1 MSQSVLEL
9 IGSADNRRPGS
20 LAEQVEERLRT
31 LIDTGALRDGE
42 RLPPTREMAAGLGV
56 NRGVLLKAIRRLE
69 ASGRLRTRVG
79 SGITVVRPPGGAEP
93 VGDHEAEIRFS
104 AGISRLSTSE
114 SALAREE
121 PIFADLSRLTP
132 DEKFFPQE
140 AFLAI
145 LSETWRRNRELW
157 QYSSPHGFKELRVQ
171 IARRMAQ
178 AGAPWSAEEI
188 LVTSGTQQALDLLFK
203 TFVDPGQAVAV
214 ESPTYPGVLPLL
226 QFYGARTVEIP
237 VTRQGRDLSALRHGP
252 VRLAY
257 TMPERQNPTGD
268 TLDAEARRHL
278 LAACLAA
285 GAIVVE
291 DGYETPVSGHPPLSA
306 LNRRRVVTLGSFSK
320 DLVPGFRVGW
330 IAADRSILWAIT
342 LAKQTSDLQTPLP
355 LQAAIAEFLRQ
366 NADEEVRRR
375 RALEVEKRR
384 KALGEALERN
394 LPELSHRG
402 GEPGNPLF
410 WLELPPGV
418 TGREVARR
426 ALSRGVRVAPGAD
439 FDPGGRDLPALRL
452 SVSHVDHAVV
462 AEAAAR
468 LAKAIRETG
477 ARSAAALAIPTI

>member
-1 MSQSVLEL
+1 M
-9 IGSADNRRPGS
+9 GSAAERRSGT
-20 LAEQVEERLRT
+20 LVDQVEERLRS
-31 LIDTGALRDGE
+31 LIDTGSLRDGE
-42 RLPPTREMAAGLGV
+42 RLPPTREIAASLGV
-56 NRGVLLKAIRRLE
+56 NRGVLLKAVRRLE

-79 SGITVVRPPGGAEP
+79 SGITVVGSRPGEGAQREEGGAE
-93 VGDHEAEIRFS
+93 VRFS
-104 AGISRLSTSE
+104 SAICRLSPSE

-121 PIFADLSRLTP
+121 PVFADLSRLAP
-132 DEKFFPQE
+132 DERFFPQE

-178 AGAPWSAEEI
+178 SGAPWSAEEI
-188 LVTSGTQQALDLLFK
+188 LVTSGAQQALDLLFK
-203 TFVDPGQAVAV
+203 TFVDAGQAVAV
-214 ESPTYPGVLPLL
+214 EAPTYPGVLPLL
-226 QFYGARTVEIP
+226 KFYGARTVEIP
-237 VTRQGRDLSALRHGP
+237 VTREGRDLSGLRQGP
-252 VRLAY
+252 VRIVY

-268 TLDAEARRHL
+268 TLDEEGRRQL
-278 LAACLAA
+278 LAASLSA

-320 DLVPGFRVGW
+320 DLVPGLRVGW
-330 IAADRSILWAIT
+330 IAADRSLLWAIT

-375 RALEVEKRR
+375 RAQEVEKRSR
-384 KALGEALERN
+384 TLREALERN
-394 LPELSHRG
+394 LPELSCRG
-402 GEPGNPLF
+402 GEPGNPLL

-426 ALSRGVRVAPGAD
+426 ALARGVRVAPGGD

-452 SVSHVDHAVV
+452 SVSHVDHTVV
-462 AEAAAR
+462 AEATAR
-468 LAKAIRETG
+468 LAKAVRETG
-477 ARSAAALAIPTI
+477 ARSANSLAIPTI